1 MNRYSVLLIKN
12 SYFFFIFFFEK
23 PDHGPRPFNENKT
36 QNQCTSRRTK
46 GAMSVGT
53 LYNHT

>member
-1 MNRYSVLLIKN
+1 MNRYLVLLIKN
-12 SYFFFIFFFEK
+12 SYFFFFEK

-53 LYNHT
+53 SYNHT